1 MAPVRKVGLEEELL
15 LVHPET
21 GELANAAGAV
31 LHDHR
36 VGRGRRTSCLG
47 HHDPRG

>member
-1 MAPVRKVGLEEELL
+1 MTPLRKVGLEEELL

-31 LHDHR
+31 LHDQR
-36 VGRGRRTSCLG
+36 ARRGDGPPPGRR
-47 HHDPRG
+47 